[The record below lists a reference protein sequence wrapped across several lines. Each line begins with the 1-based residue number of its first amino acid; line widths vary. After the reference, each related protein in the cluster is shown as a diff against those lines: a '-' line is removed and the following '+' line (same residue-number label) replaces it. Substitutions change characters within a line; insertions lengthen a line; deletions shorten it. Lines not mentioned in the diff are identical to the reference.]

1 MIIGVGTD
9 IIEISRIKKS
19 LENRDAFLQ
28 KLFTKMEIDNFEKR
42 KFRPEF
48 VAGKFAAKEA
58 VAKALGTGFR
68 DFKFK
73 DIVIE
78 NNILG
83 KPVVTLHGK
92 AALIAERFGY
102 YKIHLS
108 ISHSEIHAIAY
119 VILEGTENEES

>member
-9 IIEISRIKKS
+9 IIEISRIKRS
-19 LENRDAFLQ
+19 LENRHAFLQ
-28 KLFTKMEIDNFEKR
+28 KLFTKIEIDNFEKR
-42 KFRPEF
+42 NFRPEF

-73 DIVIE
+73 DIVVE

-83 KPVVTLHGK
+83 KPIVSLTGK
-92 AALIAERFGY
+92 AALIAEKFGD
-102 YKIHLS
+102 YKIYLS
-108 ISHSEIHAIAY
+108 ISHSETHAIAY
-119 VILEGTENEES
+119 VILEGTKNENS